1 MIFSKDVLF
10 IHVPKT
16 GGMSTSGYL
25 LDILPRPVYLTH
37 PAEVWN
43 DDLPWRGIVQIVGR
57 RHESLMEAR
66 DVVARHGFD
75 IHRFPIIL
83 ATIRNPYDLEVS
95 RYTYLRIGYHWERG
109 AEQDLALSNTFEEYA
124 VMNEERGGSWA
135 TSELTI
141 HLPAAY
147 AADDAAPPRYPNELK
162 DFYTLDGGIPDNLCM
177 IRFENLVGDLLD
189 ALRSVGIDGCAN
201 DFPWVNQSRRDSFLA
216 YYTRRAEQAV
226 YRRYRW
232 VFDRGLYPRLDPRLL
247 SLPAGLEQ
255 AHTGIDGVDGI
266 GSPATTLREDATFRG
281 AS

>member
-16 GGMSTSGYL
+16 GGMSTSCYL

-109 AEQDLALSNTFEEYA
+109 AE
-124 VMNEERGGSWA
+124 R
-135 TSELTI
+135 
-141 HLPAAY
+141 
-147 AADDAAPPRYPNELK
+147 
-162 DFYTLDGGIPDNLCM
+162 
-177 IRFENLVGDLLD
+177 
-189 ALRSVGIDGCAN
+189 
-201 DFPWVNQSRRDSFLA
+201 
-216 YYTRRAEQAV
+216 
-226 YRRYRW
+226 
-232 VFDRGLYPRLDPRLL
+232 
-247 SLPAGLEQ
+247 
-255 AHTGIDGVDGI
+255 
-266 GSPATTLREDATFRG
+266 
-281 AS
+281 